1 MCVYV
6 RTSVCEC
13 VLLMWLEKEI
23 LELQGKEQNNLF
35 RDSWSHRRGSNK
47 ITILN
52 PKANKIYSSTIPD
65 ARLSFDLEKKNFR
78 ACVQQDVAL
87 LLNLNVTHYIESNM
101 FLQVRISVAL
111 QWKVAIRISRKRWN
125 VEHLCLTKK
134 CNCLQARLAQS
145 VERKAL
151 NLVVVGSSPTVG
163 VFQFSA
169 LRTQSLCKCVFLGIR
184 PRRSWP
190 FS

>member
-65 ARLSFDLEKKNFR
+65 ARLSFDLEKKIFR

-101 FLQVRISVAL
+101 FLQVRNMCRVAMESGN
-111 QWKVAIRISRKRWN
+111 QDFQEKM
-125 VEHLCLTKK
+125 K
-134 CNCLQARLAQS
+134 CWTLMSNKEMKLS
-145 VERKAL
+145 
-151 NLVVVGSSPTVG
+151 SSPPSSVG
-163 VFQFSA
+163 RAQGS
-169 LRTQSLCKCVFLGIR
+169 
-184 PRRSWP
+184 
-190 FS
+190 

>member
-65 ARLSFDLEKKNFR
+65 ARLSFDLGEKFFR

-125 VEHLCLTKK
+125 VERLCLTKK

-145 VERKAL
+145 VER
-151 NLVVVGSSPTVG
+151 TVG

>member
-1 MCVYV
+1 MC
-6 RTSVCEC
+6 
-13 VLLMWLEKEI
+13 
-23 LELQGKEQNNLF
+23 
-35 RDSWSHRRGSNK
+35 
-47 ITILN
+47 
-52 PKANKIYSSTIPD
+52 
-65 ARLSFDLEKKNFR
+65 ARLCVSVSCSCGSRRKFWNCRERSRTTCSETADHTGVDPTKSPSWTPRQTKSIHLQYQMQGFHLIWRKKFFR

-151 NLVVVGSSPTVG
+151 NLVVVGLSPTVG